1 VDASHSKKKKKVK
14 RVAHKILKI
23 ERKKLERRVVHWVT
37 IHDKSNANEIKI
49 TTNSLR

>member
-1 VDASHSKKKKKVK
+1 MPATQKEKKKVN

-23 ERKKLERRVVHWVT
+23 ERKKLERRVVHRLSFTT

-49 TTNSLR
+49 PQTL